1 LRESRYRMAFSLCVC
16 VFLLAKGTHH
26 MHTIWSVRW
35 SVCSLPLS
43 NVWVCV
49 GRNGCATRDSL
60 ARIQHTRPVAMA
72 TVVLNRIANL
82 PRVLDTTRTD
92 RKRGCYIS
100 NCVIDVSPSFI
111 LFYDYIFLSII
122 FFKFGLDN
130 NYQQL
135 DCPTS
140 GARNR
145 FFFSFSYGKLLAAAD
160 CIGKGFFFYLY
171 LCVTK
176 ALPEIT

>member
-1 LRESRYRMAFSLCVC
+1 MLSRESPQVFPRLKRVGWGGEKSHNLPKSCWAHTRERRKRTGTLRESRYRMAFSLCVC

-82 PRVLDTTRTD
+82 PPCVGHDTNWLQTRLLYFQLCH
-92 RKRGCYIS
+92 RCLAI
-100 NCVIDVSPSFI
+100 
-111 LFYDYIFLSII
+111 FYTFLWLYFLVNH
-122 FFKFGLDN
+122 FF
-130 NYQQL
+130 
-135 DCPTS
+135 
-140 GARNR
+140 
-145 FFFSFSYGKLLAAAD
+145 
-160 CIGKGFFFYLY
+160 
-171 LCVTK
+171 
-176 ALPEIT
+176 

>member
-111 LFYDYIFLSII
+111 RFYDYIFLSII
-122 FFKFGLDN
+122 FFIRVG
-130 NYQQL
+130 QQL
-135 DCPTS
+135 PTTRLPYIGS
-140 GARNR
+140 SQPFFFFLFVWKIVGCCRLHRKR
-145 FFFSFSYGKLLAAAD
+145 FFFLSLSV
-160 CIGKGFFFYLY
+160 C
-171 LCVTK
+171 
-176 ALPEIT
+176 